1 MGFIPGEEDQSA
13 EVFFRSMQLRQF
25 SALLVATV
33 LLALVL
39 SSAVSAQPDPVP
51 TITLIGPGGPVAM
64 GQSFP
69 VQVRI
74 DDVAN
79 LGAFEFRFISNLAVA
94 ATQASTI
101 ELGDFLGNTNRTT
114 GELRLDQGSGPV
126 YGAYSYGTANGP
138 SGSGFLA
145 TLSVRAVGAGSSH
158 LTLEDV
164 QITDIEGT
172 PLLVE
177 VVGTS
182 VSVQSGSPRYP
193 IYLPIL
199 FHRQGS

>member
-1 MGFIPGEEDQSA
+1 MGFFLGEEDQSA
-13 EVFFRSMQLRQF
+13 EMSLKSMQLRQF
-25 SALLVATV
+25 STLLVATI

-39 SSAVSAQPDPVP
+39 SSAVSAQPEPVS
-51 TITLIGPGGPVAM
+51 TITLIGPGGPVAV

-69 VQVRI
+69 VQVHI

-101 ELGDFLGNTNRTT
+101 QVGDFLGSTNRTT

-126 YGAYSYGTANGP
+126 YGVYSYGTANGP
-138 SGSGFLA
+138 SGSGLLA
-145 TLSVRAVGAGSSH
+145 TLSVRAVGAGNSI
-158 LTLEDV
+158 LALEDV
-164 QITDIEGT
+164 QITDIDGT
-172 PLLVE
+172 PLLLE
-177 VVGTS
+177 VIGTS
-182 VSVQSGSPRYP
+182 VSVQSGSSRYP

-199 FHRQGS
+199 FHRQDS